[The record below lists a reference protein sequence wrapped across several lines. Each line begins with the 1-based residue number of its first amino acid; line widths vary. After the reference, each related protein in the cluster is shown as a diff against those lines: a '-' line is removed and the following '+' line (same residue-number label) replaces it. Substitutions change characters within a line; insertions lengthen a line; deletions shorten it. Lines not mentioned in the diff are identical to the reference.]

1 MNFLDTFYVFGRSH
15 QSDRSSLLD
24 FLWQMV
30 RVNSDAKITKQCLC
44 LCARPPCARQKHAW
58 GQGQPYQCI
67 SMDSSFSGMASKDK
81 TRRSDIEGINGGAS
95 WVLVQDRSLNA
106 FCTPGRGSPPLRVLC
121 FTSASTFYPNNPYL
135 PKL

>member
-15 QSDRSSLLD
+15 QSDRSSFGFPLADGSCQLRRED
-24 FLWQMV
+24 NQTVFV
-30 RVNSDAKITKQCLC
+30 RTPSM
-44 LCARPPCARQKHAW
+44 RPSKYAW

-67 SMDSSFSGMASKDK
+67 SMDSSFLGMASKDE